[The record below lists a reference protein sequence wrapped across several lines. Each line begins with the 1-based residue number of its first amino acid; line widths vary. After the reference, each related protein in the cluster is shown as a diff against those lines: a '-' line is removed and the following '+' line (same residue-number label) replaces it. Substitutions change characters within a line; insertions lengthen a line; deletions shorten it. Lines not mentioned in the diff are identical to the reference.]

1 MGRKALPQRV
11 PVLYASSRQ
20 LLTSNIRSEDDLGG
34 GRAVNVKT
42 IVGAEP
48 SYTSGLIAR
57 GGVVNVKTIVGAEPS
72 YTSGLIARGG
82 FVRVVQRSRR
92 IQSEAARE

>member
-42 IVGAEP
+42 LVGAEP
-48 SYTSGLIAR
+48 SYTSGLISR
-57 GGVVNVKTIVGAEPS
+57 GGVVH
-72 YTSGLIARGG
+72 TSGLIARGG
-82 FVRVVQRSRR
+82 FVHVVQRSRR